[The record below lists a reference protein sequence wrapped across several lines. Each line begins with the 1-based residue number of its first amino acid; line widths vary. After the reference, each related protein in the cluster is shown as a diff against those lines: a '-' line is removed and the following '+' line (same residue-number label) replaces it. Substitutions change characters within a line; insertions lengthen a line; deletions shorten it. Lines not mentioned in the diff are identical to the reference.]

1 MKTIEEIPAKMQGVV
16 LVDYDFNL
24 IKAIKQK
31 IEARELKVPVP
42 KENEVLIKIA
52 AAPCNPSDIAFMRNL
67 YAVKKTTPTVM
78 GFEGAGIVV
87 GAGKNAEDMLGKKV
101 SCYTQ
106 KDINGT
112 WAEYFCVNKESC
124 ILLKED
130 MPLEQG
136 ASFFVNPFTAYGL
149 VEFAKKHQPKAIIQ
163 NAAMGQVARF
173 VSFFL
178 KKENI
183 PLINIVRK
191 PKHVEELKEK
201 GANFVLNSGDENFTD
216 ELNNLAHELNATVAF
231 DAVAGNHSGDL
242 LNNMPENSRV
252 IVYGG
257 LSGNHA
263 SGFDAL
269 DLIFNNKKVQ
279 GFNLNQWL
287 ELVGSTGFNEVS
299 SELQDIIIRK
309 EIETVFQKK
318 FPYEQAPNALIH
330 YITKMSK
337 GKILLHP

>member
-1 MKTIEEIPAKMQGVV
+1 MKTIEEIPAKMRGVV
-16 LVDYDFNL
+16 LTDYDYNL

-31 IEARELKVPVP
+31 IEVQEITIPTP
-42 KENEVLIKIA
+42 KDNEVLIKIA
-52 AAPCNPSDIAFMRNL
+52 SAPCNPSDIAFMRGL
-67 YAVKKTTPTVM
+67 YAVKKTTQTVL
-78 GFEGAGIVV
+78 GFEGSGVVVAAGN
-87 GAGKNAEDMLGKKV
+87 NAEHLLGKKV

-112 WAEYFCVNKESC
+112 WAEYFCVDKESC
-124 ILLKED
+124 VLLKDD
-130 MPLEQG
+130 MPLDQG

-149 VEFAKKHQPKAIIQ
+149 VEFAKKHKPKAIIQ

-178 KKENI
+178 SKENI
-183 PLINIVRK
+183 PVINIVRK
-191 PKHVEELKEK
+191 PKQVEELKEK
-201 GANFVLNSGDENFTD
+201 GSEFVLNSADENFLD
-216 ELNNLAHELNATVAF
+216 QLNTISHELNATVAF
-231 DAVAGNHSGDL
+231 DAVAGNYSGDL

-269 DLIFNNKKVQ
+269 DLIFKNKKVE

-287 ELVGSTGFNEVS
+287 EEVGKKGFEKVS
-299 SELQDIIIRK
+299 AELQDLVIRK
-309 EIETVFQKK
+309 EIETVFQKS
-318 FPYEQAPNALIH
+318 FPFEQATNALIH